1 MRAEY
6 EYGTVRHIA
15 DSFHEYSAAA
25 AQLLNYVGVVNDF
38 VVDINGRAVGF
49 QRQLYDIDG
58 ADDPGTKSTGT
69 NAK

>member
-1 MRAEY
+1 MRAEHQ
-6 EYGTVRHIA
+6 YGTVRHIA
-15 DSFHEYSAAA
+15 DSFHEYGAAA
-25 AQLLNYVGVVNDF
+25 TQLLNNVGVVNDF

-58 ADDPGTKSTGT
+58 ADDPGTKSAGT